1 MRTSTTM
8 RKKTAFQKLQGRKKA
23 FCEGKATKADVKR
36 AASEYVKQG
45 IAKAVKSG
53 KKAVEARKELETK
66 AKRVLTKGCKISSN
80 IAGKKKTAPKK
91 RTSTVKRAV
100 AVRKRK

>member
-36 AASEYVKQG
+36 AATAYVKEG

-80 IAGKKKTAPKK
+80 IAGKKKTATK
-91 RTSTVKRAV
+91 RKSTVKRAV